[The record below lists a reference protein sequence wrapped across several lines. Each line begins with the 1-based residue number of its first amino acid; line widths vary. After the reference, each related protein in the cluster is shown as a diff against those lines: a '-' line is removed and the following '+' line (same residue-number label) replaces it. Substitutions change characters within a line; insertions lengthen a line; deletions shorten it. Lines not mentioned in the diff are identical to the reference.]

1 MSAPMSPSGK
11 DRNQRFQGRRAY
23 ITGAASG
30 IGLATARLLAQGGAK
45 LALID
50 VNAKGLEAAAKETG
64 GVPFTVDLTDG
75 AAIDRSVAAAA
86 EALGGLD
93 CVLNIAAISDGRSIA
108 ELEPDQWDLVMAVN
122 ITAPYRIC
130 RAALP
135 YLQAQDGSSIVNIG
149 SGEGLLPSAAG
160 TVVYSASKGGLLAF
174 TRALAANLAP
184 KVRVNAVC
192 PGLTDTPGMA
202 PYLHGNDPTM
212 AQAFANRYALKRA
225 ADPSEIAE
233 AIAFLASDEASYITG
248 ITLAADGGR
257 TYH

>member
-1 MSAPMSPSGK
+1 MSPSNK

-50 VNAKGLEAAAKETG
+50 VNAQGLEAAAKETG

-86 EALGGLD
+86 DALGGLD
-93 CVLNIAAISDGRSIA
+93 CVLNIAAVSDGRSIA

-135 YLQAQDGSSIVNIG
+135 YLQTQEGSSIVNIA

-174 TRALAANLAP
+174 TRALAAGLAP

-233 AIAFLASDEASYITG
+233 AIAFLASSEASYITG

>member
-1 MSAPMSPSGK
+1 MSPSGK
-11 DRNQRFQGRRAY
+11 DRNQRFLGRRAY

-86 EALGGLD
+86 DALGGLD
-93 CVLNIAAISDGRSIA
+93 CVLNIAAVSDGRSIA

-135 YLQAQDGSSIVNIG
+135 YLQAQEGSSIVNIA

-174 TRALAANLAP
+174 TRALAAGLAP

-233 AIAFLASDEASYITG
+233 AIAFLASSEASYITG

>member
-1 MSAPMSPSGK
+1 MSPSGK

-50 VNAKGLEAAAKETG
+50 RDEKGLQAAAKETG

-135 YLQAQDGSSIVNIG
+135 FLQAQEGSSIVNIA

-202 PYLHGNDPTM
+202 PYLHGNDSTM

-233 AIAFLASDEASYITG
+233 AIAFLASSEASYITG

>member
-1 MSAPMSPSGK
+1 MSKPIK
-11 DRNQRFQGRRAY
+11 DRNKRFEGRRAY

-30 IGLATARLLAQGGAK
+30 IGLATARILARDGAK

-50 VNAKGLEAAAKETG
+50 RDEKGLQTAAKETG
-64 GVPFTVDLTDG
+64 GTPFLVDLTDG

-93 CVLNIAAISDGRSIA
+93 CVLNIAAVSDGRSIA
-108 ELEPDQWDLVMAVN
+108 DLEPDQWDLVMAIN
-122 ITAPYRIC
+122 LTSPYRIC

-135 YLQAQDGSSIVNIG
+135 FLSAQEGSSIVNIG

-174 TRALAANLAP
+174 TRALAAGLAP
-184 KVRVNAVC
+184 KIRVNAVC

-212 AQAFANRYALKRA
+212 AQAFAARYALKRA
-225 ADPSEIAE
+225 ADPGEIAE
-233 AIAFLASDEASYITG
+233 AIAFLASEEASYITG

-257 TYH
+257 TFH

>member
-1 MSAPMSPSGK
+1 MSQSSK

-135 YLQAQDGSSIVNIG
+135 YLQAQEGSSIVNIA
-149 SGEGLLPSAAG
+149 SGEGLLPSAG

-233 AIAFLASDEASYITG
+233 AIAFLASSEASYITG

>member
-1 MSAPMSPSGK
+1 MSPSGK
-11 DRNQRFQGRRAY
+11 DRNQRFLGRRAY

-86 EALGGLD
+86 DALGGLD

-135 YLQAQDGSSIVNIG
+135 YLQAQEGSSIVNIA

-174 TRALAANLAP
+174 TRALAAGLAP

-233 AIAFLASDEASYITG
+233 AIAFLASSEASYITG

>member
-1 MSAPMSPSGK
+1 MSPSGK

-50 VNAKGLEAAAKETG
+50 RDEKGLQAAAKETG
-64 GVPFTVDLTDG
+64 GAPFTVDLTDG

-93 CVLNIAAISDGRSIA
+93 CVLNIAAVSDGRSIA

-135 YLQAQDGSSIVNIG
+135 YLQAQEGSSIVNIA

-225 ADPSEIAE
+225 AAPSEIAE
-233 AIAFLASDEASYITG
+233 AIAFLASSEASYITG

>member
-1 MSAPMSPSGK
+1 MSKPTN
-11 DRNQRFQGRRAY
+11 DRNQRFHGRRAY

-50 VNAKGLEAAAKETG
+50 RDEKGLQAAAKETG
-64 GVPFTVDLTDG
+64 GLPFTVDLTDG

-86 EALGGLD
+86 EAMGGLD
-93 CVLNIAAISDGRSIA
+93 CVLNIAAVSDGRSIA
-108 ELEPDQWDLVMAVN
+108 ELEPDQWDLVMAIN

>member
-1 MSAPMSPSGK
+1 MSPSGK

-50 VNAKGLEAAAKETG
+50 RDEKGLQAAAKETG

-135 YLQAQDGSSIVNIG
+135 FLQAQEGSSIVNIA

-233 AIAFLASDEASYITG
+233 AIAFLASSEASYITG

>member
-1 MSAPMSPSGK
+1 M
-11 DRNQRFQGRRAY
+11 
-23 ITGAASG
+23 
-30 IGLATARLLAQGGAK
+30 
-45 LALID
+45 
-50 VNAKGLEAAAKETG
+50 NAKGLEAAAKETG

-93 CVLNIAAISDGRSIA
+93 CVLNIAAVSDGRSIA

-135 YLQAQDGSSIVNIG
+135 YLQAQEGSSIVNIA

-174 TRALAANLAP
+174 TRALAAGLAP

-233 AIAFLASDEASYITG
+233 AIAFLASSEASYITG

>member
-1 MSAPMSPSGK
+1 MSPSGK

-50 VNAKGLEAAAKETG
+50 VNAKGLETAAKETG

-93 CVLNIAAISDGRSIA
+93 CVLNIAAVSDGRSIA
-108 ELEPDQWDLVMAVN
+108 ELEPDQWNLVMAVN

-135 YLQAQDGSSIVNIG
+135 YLQAQEGSSIVNIG

-233 AIAFLASDEASYITG
+233 AIAFLASSEASYITG

>member
-1 MSAPMSPSGK
+1 MSPSGK